1 MIQLSPGTFLYI
13 FTAKDGREVTLRTPK
28 WDDLD
33 DMLEFINS
41 LVEEEAMVARHTK
54 VTREQEIDWLA
65 DNLKKLEKGQH
76 ISIVAEVD
84 GKMVGSCGIN
94 PMFGRMSHLGS
105 LGISV
110 KEGYREIGIGMNLMK
125 EAEKHA
131 IYMRLKSMKLEVFEN
146 NEPAIVLYEKRGYKI
161 TDRVPG
167 AILYKGEYL
176 DSIIMTKMLP
186 AS

>member
-1 MIQLSPGTFLYI
+1 
-13 FTAKDGREVTLRTPK
+13 
-28 WDDLD
+28 
-33 DMLEFINS
+33 MLEFINS
-41 LVEEEAMVARHTK
+41 LVEEEAMVARHKK
-54 VTREQEIDWLA
+54 VTRAQEIDWLA

-84 GKMVGSCGIN
+84 GKMVGSCGIS

-105 LGISV
+105 LGVSV
-110 KEGYREIGIGMNLMK
+110 KEGYRGIGIGMNLMK

-131 IYMRLKSMKLEVFEN
+131 IYMRLKSMKFEVFEN
-146 NEPAIVLYEKRGYKI
+146 NEPAIALYEKMGYNI
-161 TDRVPG
+161 TGRVPG

-176 DSIIMTKMLP
+176 DSSIMTKMLP